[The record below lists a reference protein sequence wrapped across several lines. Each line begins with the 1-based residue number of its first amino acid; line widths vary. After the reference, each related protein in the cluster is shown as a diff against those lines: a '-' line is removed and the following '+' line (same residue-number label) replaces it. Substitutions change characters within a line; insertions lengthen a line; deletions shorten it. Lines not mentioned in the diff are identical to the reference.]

1 MALAAHTDTTY
12 YVSLLFLFD
21 SQFIYLHR
29 KQTDPCGLQLF
40 HLLEHSNGS
49 GGATLLVD
57 GFYVA
62 SILKELHPD
71 VYKILSIV
79 RVPTHAAGEPDSLY
93 RPSPEVGFP
102 ILNHDPVNG
111 ELVQVRYNN
120 DDRSVMRN
128 AESNSIEQWYG
139 INGLIQGKS

>member
-62 SILKELHPD
+62 SILKELHPQ
-71 VYKILSIV
+71 VYDILSRV
-79 RVPTHAAGEPDSLY
+79 RVPAHAAGEA
-93 RPSPEVGFP
+93 GFIYALP
-102 ILNHDPVNG
+102 PQRAYPVLDHHG
-111 ELVQVRYNN
+111 DELVQVRWNN
-120 DDRSVMRN
+120 DDRSVMDHMSPS
-128 AESNSIEQWYG
+128 ELEEW
-139 INGLIQGKS
+139 